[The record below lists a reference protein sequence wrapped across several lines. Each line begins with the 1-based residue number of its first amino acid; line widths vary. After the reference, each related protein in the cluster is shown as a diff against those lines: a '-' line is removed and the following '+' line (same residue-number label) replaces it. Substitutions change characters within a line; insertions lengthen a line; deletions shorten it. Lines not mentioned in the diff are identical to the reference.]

1 MKADALLTFIVK
13 EPLNQRVMTFRAVE
27 DGNFVAV
34 FPAVVVVWP
43 LCVEVAPIPVTVV
56 PSIAFAT
63 VVCNVVGVVVE
74 VVVVLD
80 DVLVVNGI
88 ACEELVVSC

>member
-1 MKADALLTFIVK
+1 MK
-13 EPLNQRVMTFRAVE
+13 EPLNQRVITFRAVE

-34 FPAVVVVWP
+34 LPAVVVVWA

-63 VVCNVVGVVVE
+63 VVCNVIVIVVE

-80 DVLVVNGI
+80 AVLVVNGI